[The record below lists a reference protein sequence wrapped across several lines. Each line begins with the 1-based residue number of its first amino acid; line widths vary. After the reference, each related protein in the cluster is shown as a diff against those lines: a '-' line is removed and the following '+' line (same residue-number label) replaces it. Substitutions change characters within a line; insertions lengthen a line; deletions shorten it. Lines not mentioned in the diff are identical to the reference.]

1 METSGSSERPWLW
14 RLGEVKHGRATHAV
28 VTPEEVISMEVTLLV
43 VRMHEEARL
52 LEGSSVEVMCV
63 ISPCRTVLNV
73 DRDSADDHL

>member
-1 METSGSSERPWLW
+1 M
-14 RLGEVKHGRATHAV
+14 KHGRATHAV

-43 VRMHEEARL
+43 VRMHEEVRL
-52 LEGSSVEVMCV
+52 LEGSYVEVMCV